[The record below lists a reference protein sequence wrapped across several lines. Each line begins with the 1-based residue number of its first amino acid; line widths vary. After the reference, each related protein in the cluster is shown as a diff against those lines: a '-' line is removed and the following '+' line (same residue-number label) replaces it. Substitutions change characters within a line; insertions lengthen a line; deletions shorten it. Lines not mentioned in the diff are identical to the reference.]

1 MVNALKDNICQ
12 IDEYPDSTLFQ
23 LFGADIAPSEKLDAH
38 LEINKGPDIGG
49 KDERDSKLKYNML
62 KGIFDLVDT
71 KKCDIKT
78 LSKICFKNNYE
89 GYFK

>member
-1 MVNALKDNICQ
+1 
-12 IDEYPDSTLFQ
+12 
-23 LFGADIAPSEKLDAH
+23 
-38 LEINKGPDIGG
+38 
-49 KDERDSKLKYNML
+49 ML

-89 GYFK
+89 RIFK